1 MPKGYLAFVL
11 HAHLPYVRHPEYAFS
26 LEEKWLFEALTETY
40 LPLLAVLEKLHEENI
55 DFRLTLSLSP
65 TLAAM
70 WQDGYLQEKYRGY
83 LEKLLKLADQEVA
96 RTDGDTNFAPLA
108 QNYRNRLRDAHQLF
122 FHTCRGDLAGHFRA
136 LAATG
141 KVELITCA
149 ATHAYLPLLWT
160 QPEAVYAQLAIAVE
174 QHTLLFGKAPTGI
187 WLPECAFE
195 YGLDEILRELGLH
208 YFFLD
213 THGILFAKPRPAFGV
228 YSPLLTPAGVA
239 AFGRDPESGKQVWS
253 KTEGYPGDFDYRDF
267 YRDIGFD
274 LPLEYIG
281 PYIHPDGI
289 RLHTGFKYYRI
300 TGKTDHKEPYNPDR
314 ARQRA
319 AEHAAN
325 FMFNRERQVEH
336 LAGALGRPPVV
347 VAPYDAELF
356 GHWWYEGPDWLYQLF
371 RKIDR
376 DQQVFRP
383 ITPSEYLNLGLPLQ
397 EAEPSSSSWGDK
409 GYHEVWLNQSNDWLY
424 RHLHQAAEQ
433 MIRAA
438 ADFPAATGVQLQAL
452 NQLGRELLL
461 AQASDWPFMMTGG
474 AMVQYARQRAEDHLV
489 CFQRLHEQLRSQRIT
504 PEYLHRLQEKN
515 NLFPDL
521 DYRLFTP
528 QALTNK
534 VAVALAGS

>member
-1 MPKGYLAFVL
+1 MPKGYLALVL
-11 HAHLPYVRHPEYAFS
+11 HAHLPYVRHPEYVFS

-40 LPLLAVLEKLHEENI
+40 LPLLAVLEKLQEENI

-65 TLAAM
+65 TLVAM
-70 WQDGYLQEKYRGY
+70 WQDAYLQEKYRGY
-83 LEKLLKLADQEVA
+83 LEKLLALADQEVA
-96 RTDGDTNFAPLA
+96 RTDGDASFAPLA
-108 QNYRNRLRDAHQLF
+108 LNYRNRLLDAYRRF
-122 FHTCRGDLAGHFRA
+122 FHTCRGDLAGQFRA

-141 KVELITCA
+141 KLELITCA
-149 ATHAYLPLLWT
+149 ATHGYLPLLCT
-160 QPEAVYAQLAIAVE
+160 QPEAVYAQLAAAVE
-174 QHTLLFGKAPTGI
+174 QHTRLFGKPPGGI
-187 WLPECAFE
+187 WLPECAYE
-195 YGLDEILRELGLH
+195 YGLDETLRELGLH

-274 LPLEYIG
+274 LPLDYIG

-300 TGKTDHKEPYNPDR
+300 TGKSDHKEPYNLDW
-314 ARQRA
+314 ARQRV
-319 AEHAAN
+319 AEHASN
-325 FMFNRERQVEH
+325 FMFNRERQIEH

-356 GHWWYEGPDWLYQLF
+356 GHWWHEGPDWLYQLF

-383 ITPSEYLNLGLPLQ
+383 ITPSEYLSLGFPLQ

-424 RHLHQAAEQ
+424 RHLHQAAER

-438 ADFPAATGVQLQAL
+438 ADFPEATGLQQQAL

-474 AMVQYARQRAEDHLV
+474 AMVRYARQRAEDHLV
-489 CFQRLHEQLRSQRIT
+489 CFRRLHEQLYSNRIDQDF
-504 PEYLHRLQEKN
+504 LSRLQEKN
-515 NLFPDL
+515 NLFQHL

-528 QALTNK
+528 QALTDK
-534 VAVALAGS
+534 VPVALAGS